1 MAELEKNFDAK
12 EAEPRIYKTWESS
25 GYFNPDN
32 LPVNGQSLKVKSF
45 SIIMPPPNANGS
57 LHIGHALFVTTQDI
71 MIRYKRMAGF
81 KTLWLPG
88 ADHAGFETQVVYA
101 KKIEKEGRKFWEIP
115 REQLYN
121 EIKEF
126 TLANKAHMESQL
138 RALGASCDWSREKFT
153 LDEDIKGVVYDT
165 FKKLYDDGLVYR
177 GARIINWCARHQT
190 SLSDL
195 EVSQPEV
202 EDTFYYLKY
211 GPFTI
216 ATARPETK
224 FGDKYVVVHPDDKR
238 YSQYKDG
245 QQFELEWINGK
256 ITATLIKDSAIDMS
270 FGTGAMTIT
279 PWHDS
284 ADFEIAQRHNLPKE
298 QIIDWQG
305 KLLPIAGEF
314 ASQHISKARPLIV
327 EKLKVKSLLVKSESY
342 KHAVPQCFK
351 CNTPIEPQIR
361 PQWFVA
367 MTKKPRPKG
376 ARLAQK
382 IWAAMFPRKSLRDL
396 AVSAVKKGEVT
407 FVTERF
413 KNDFLRWM
421 ENLRDWNISR
431 QIVWGIQIPVWYRD
445 RSKNK
450 ELGIKEEEVYVGEKS
465 PGEGWTQDPDV
476 FDTWFSSGQWP
487 FATLMTSGHQSS
499 SSKTLN
505 VQRKTLNDF
514 DQFYPTDVMETGWD
528 ILFFWVAR
536 MVMLGKYRTGKA
548 PFKTVYLHGLVR
560 DKERQKMS
568 KSKGN
573 VIDPLGIAEQYG
585 MDAVRMALIAGNAPA
600 TDPVISE
607 DKIKGYRNFTTK
619 IWNMAKFV
627 LEYAEPFDSAQGKQT
642 EMDSAVLKE
651 LEAVKKE
658 VTGYLDDYKLHLAA
672 ESIYHY
678 VWHTVADKIIEA
690 NKAKK
695 VSYAVLHRVFSESL
709 KMLHPFMPFVTE
721 EIWGKLG
728 NKNLLMIEKW

>member
-12 EAEPRIYKTWESS
+12 TAEPRLYKQWQDS

-32 LPVNGQSLKVKSF
+32 LKEAKKGPF
-45 SIIMPPPNANGS
+45 TIIMPPPNANGS

-81 KTLWLPG
+81 QALWLPG
-88 ADHAGFETQVVYA
+88 ADHAGFETQVVYT
-101 KKIEKEGRKFWEIP
+101 KKIEKEGRKFWEAP
-115 REQLYN
+115 REQLYS
-121 EIKEF
+121 EIKDF
-126 TLANKAHMESQL
+126 TLANKAHMEGQL

-165 FKKLYDDGLVYR
+165 FEKLYNDGLIYR
-177 GARIINWCARHQT
+177 GSRIINWCARHQT

-195 EVSQPEV
+195 EIVSPEV
-202 EDTFYYLKY
+202 VDQFYHLQY
-211 GPFTI
+211 GPFVI

-238 YSQYKDG
+238 YSQYKHG
-245 QQFELEWINGK
+245 QQFEVEWINGK
-256 ITATLIKDSAIDMS
+256 ITATLIKDASIDMQ

-279 PWHDS
+279 PWHD
-284 ADFEIAQRHNLPKE
+284 ANDFEIAQRHNLPKE

-314 ASQHISKARPLIV
+314 AGQHISKARALIV
-327 EKLKVKSLLVKSESY
+327 EKLKSKGLLVKVEEGY
-342 KHAVPQCFK
+342 KHAVPACYK
-351 CNTPIEPQIR
+351 CNTAIEPQVR

-367 MTKKPRPKG
+367 MTKKPRGFFK
-376 ARLAQK
+376 
-382 IWAAMFPRKSLRDL
+382 KSLRDL
-396 AVSAVKKGEVT
+396 AVSAVKKGEIT

-431 QIVWGIQIPVWYRD
+431 QIVWGIRIPVWY
-445 RSKNK
+445 KG
-450 ELGIKEEEVYVGEKS
+450 EQVAVGDKS
-465 PGEGWTQDPDV
+465 PGEGWTPELDV

-487 FATLMTSGHQSS
+487 FATLMTTNSMQY
-499 SSKTLN
+499 
-505 VQRKTLNDF
+505 
-514 DQFYPTDVMETGWD
+514 YPTDVMATASD

-536 MVMLGKYRTGKA
+536 MTMFGLYRTGKA
-548 PFKTVYLHGLVR
+548 PFKTVYLHGVVR
-560 DKERQKMS
+560 DKDRQKMS

-573 VIDPLGIAEQYG
+573 VIDPLGVAEQYG
-585 MDAVRMALIAGNAPA
+585 MDAMRMALISGNAA
-600 TDPVISE
+600 DTDPVISE

-619 IWNMAKFV
+619 IWNMAKFI
-627 LEYAEPFDSAQGKQT
+627 QGFADRSVEKG
-642 EMDSAVLKE
+642 EMDNEVLKE
-651 LEAVKKE
+651 LEATKKE
-658 VTGYLDDYKLHLAA
+658 VTGYLDEYKLHLAA

-678 VWHTVADKIIEA
+678 VWHTVADKVIEA

-695 VSYAVLHRVFSESL
+695 VSGKALDQIFAECL

-721 EIWGKLG
+721 EIWSKLPG
-728 NKNLLMIEKW
+728 NKGLLMVERW

>member
-1 MAELEKNFDAK
+1 MPELEKNFDAK
-12 EAEPRIYKTWESS
+12 SAEPRIYKTWESS
-25 GYFNPDN
+25 GFFNPDN
-32 LPVNGQSLKVKSF
+32 LPASGGPSASSLQLKAKSF
-45 SIIMPPPNANGS
+45 CIIMPPPNANGS

-126 TLANKAHMESQL
+126 TLSNKAHMEGQL

-153 LDEDIKGVVYDT
+153 LDEDIKVVVYDT

-177 GARIINWCARHQT
+177 GSRIINWCARHQT

-195 EVSQPEV
+195 EIMSPEV
-202 EDTFYYLKY
+202 EDAFYYLKY

-238 YSQYKDG
+238 YSQYKHG
-245 QQFELEWINGK
+245 EQFEVEWINGPIK
-256 ITATLIKDSAIDMS
+256 ATLIKDATIDMS

-279 PWHDS
+279 PWHDA
-284 ADFEIAQRHNLPKE
+284 ADFEIAKRHNLPKE

-314 ASQHISKARPLIV
+314 AGQHISKARPLIV
-327 EKLKVKSLLVKSESY
+327 EKLKGKGLLVKSEPY
-342 KHAVPQCFK
+342 KHAVPQCYK

-367 MTKKPRPKG
+367 MTKKPKG
-376 ARLAQK
+376 FFK
-382 IWAAMFPRKSLRDL
+382 KSLRDM
-396 AVSAVKKGEVT
+396 AVKAVQNGEIE

-431 QIVWGIQIPVWYRD
+431 QIVWGIRIPVWYKGD
-445 RSKNK
+445 
-450 ELGIKEEEVYVGEKS
+450 EVFIGGKA
-465 PGEGWTQDPDV
+465 PGEGWTPELDV

-487 FATLMTSGHQSS
+487 FATLMTTQKGDYE
-499 SSKTLN
+499 TY
-505 VQRKTLNDF
+505 
-514 DQFYPTDVMETGWD
+514 YPTSVMATASD

-536 MVMLGKYRTGKA
+536 MTMFGLYRTGKP
-548 PFKTVYLHGLVR
+548 PFKTVYLHGIVR
-560 DKERQKMS
+560 DKDRQKMS

-573 VIDPLGIAEQYG
+573 VIDPLGVAEQYG
-585 MDAVRMALIAGNAPA
+585 MDAMRMALISGNAA
-600 TDPVISE
+600 DTDPVISE

-619 IWNMAKFV
+619 IWNMAKFIIEHADRSV
-627 LEYAEPFDSAQGKQT
+627 EVAEGDRAALE
-642 EMDSAVLKE
+642 E
-651 LEAVKKE
+651 LAKAKREI
-658 VTGYLDDYKLHLAA
+658 TGCLDEYKLHLAA
-672 ESIYHY
+672 ESVYHY

-690 NKAKK
+690 NKEKK
-695 VSYAVLHRVFSESL
+695 VSGKVLDQIFSECL

-721 EIWGKLG
+721 EIWSKMPNRKG
-728 NKNLLMIEKW
+728 LLLVEPW